1 MKKRIKRLLS
11 IILIA
16 AFVFVLAA
24 CGKTIG
30 TGNGKEVQVLSGK
43 EDAMSISSSA
53 QLPKESKE
61 TSTEKETDGKQN
73 SNQQTSANSGQS
85 QTSGNTGYEG
95 YTGGQSSLTPQA
107 SGGQS
112 VNPAVTPPTEA
123 PTQPPT
129 QAPTQPPTEAPTQ
142 PPAPQFIISVTVDG
156 CGYGGYGV
164 MSSCTLSFPYQPS
177 VFDVLCNSGVG
188 VEGSA
193 YYVSA
198 INGLREKAYGATSG
212 WMYSVNGATPM
223 LSCGD
228 YYLSSGDSVYWYYVG
243 D

>member
-30 TGNGKEVQVLSGK
+30 TGNGKEVQALSGT

-61 TSTEKETDGKQN
+61 TSTEKETDGKHN

-112 VNPAVTPPTEA
+112 VDPVVT
-123 PTQPPT
+123 
-129 QAPTQPPTEAPTQ
+129 PPTEAPTQ

-177 VFDVLCNSGVG
+177 VFDALCNSGVG

-198 INGLREKAYGATSG
+198 INGLREKAHGVTSG
-212 WMYSVNGATPM
+212 WMYSVNGAVPM
-223 LSCGD
+223 ISCGD